1 MNHSVRTVG
10 FSVLAAAA
18 GAGLALL
25 LAPQSG
31 ERTRRLIKYKAGS
44 YAKDLR
50 EGVKTGAVALYF
62 RGAQGTRR
70 TLKRLG
76 KTLKPLA
83 A

>member
-1 MNHSVRTVG
+1 MKTLGTVG
-10 FSVLAAAA
+10 ISVLAAAA

-31 ERTRRLIKYKAGS
+31 ERTRRLIRFKAGS

-50 EGVKTGAVALYF
+50 EGVSTGAANLYCK
-62 RGAQGTRR
+62 GTDGTRR
-70 TLKRLG
+70 ALKRLG
-76 KTLKPLA
+76 KSLKPLA